1 MNNLNNAPHQALS
14 ALVHGPSKAG
24 KSLMG
29 VSTPSPR
36 VLLDV
41 EAAHRFL
48 PIRSVMWNPAT
59 APPVPDGTWDTAVV
73 DVRSTKDAEAA
84 LKWLQ
89 SGKHGFKSV
98 TLDSVSEYQARV
110 LDDITGR
117 SQAKLQDWGEVLRR
131 LRGYVGDLRD
141 LTTHPTNPLSAV
153 VVTAMTKVEQ
163 DGRSYPWLQGQMKT
177 IIPYLLDLIL
187 YVDVTPNRDTGLE
200 ERFLY
205 SRKTKTYL
213 AGERVGGRIPPILQM
228 PVVTGETMEEIAASN
243 ITFTKLIDVVYALHN
258 KGIAAPATVD
268 TSESPHTY
276 VPPTEAEPVL
286 AETNPTKE

>member
-1 MNNLNNAPHQALS
+1 MNNTPHQALT

-29 VSTPSPR
+29 VSTPAPR

-41 EAAHRFL
+41 EAAYRFL
-48 PIRSVMWNPAT
+48 PIRSVIWDPAK
-59 APPVPDGTWDTAVV
+59 APPEPDGTWDTAVV
-73 DVRSTKDAEAA
+73 DVRKAKDAEQA

-131 LRGYVGDLRD
+131 LRGYIGDLRD
-141 LTTHPTNPLSAV
+141 LTTHPTNPLEAV
-153 VVTAMTKVEQ
+153 VVTSMSKVEQ

-187 YVDVTPNRDTGLE
+187 YVDVVPSRETGEE

-213 AGERVGGRIPPILQM
+213 AGERVGGRIPPVLKM
-228 PVVTGETMEEIAASN
+228 PIVTGETMEEIAASN
-243 ITFTKLIDVVYALHN
+243 VTFTRLIGLVYALHN
-258 KGIAAPATVD
+258 KGISAPAVVD
-268 TSESPHTY
+268 TSESPHKY
-276 VPPTEAEPVL
+276 VPPAEAETSAL
-286 AETNPTKE
+286 AEATTNPTKE